1 MGLGKSTEVV
11 AQIHWRQPVPFDE
24 VIIYV
29 DQSGLP
35 LLIGFPG
42 EEEITFKRV
51 ANDFGL
57 EASFTQQP
65 KPICT

>member
-1 MGLGKSTEVV
+1 MGLGTSTKVV

-24 VIIYV
+24 VIIDV
-29 DQSGLP
+29 DLSGLQ
-35 LLIGFPG
+35 LLIGFAG
-42 EEEITFKRV
+42 EEEFTFKRV

-57 EASFTQQP
+57 EANFTQQP